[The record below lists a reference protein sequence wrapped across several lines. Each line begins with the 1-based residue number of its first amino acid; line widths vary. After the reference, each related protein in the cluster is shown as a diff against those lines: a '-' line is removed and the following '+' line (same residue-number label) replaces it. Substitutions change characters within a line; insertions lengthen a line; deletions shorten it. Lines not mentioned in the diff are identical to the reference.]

1 MEERGDDPTGPGPT
15 LTDAP
20 TSGGEPSA
28 PGDGGQDEGQDEG
41 QDGRRDDAVRAAVR
55 VRLLED
61 APEPVRA
68 KVAELASVAVGHLPV
83 TDLPPPVR
91 AVARFAPAKRARVG
105 AAPLLAAVGGADGF
119 AGQVVD
125 WWTEERPDRWRPTSP
140 DPVHAAAVAVL
151 EGREDGPGLVRD
163 AGERHDAAR
172 ARADRDAALAR
183 VERLEAE
190 VQRLVAERDAARAAV
205 EAAAEDNR
213 DEIAKLRARLRE
225 QGTRVRRAEDE
236 AAALRA
242 AREAGDGGLR
252 AELEDL
258 RRDRDR
264 RRDAAAAAEERA
276 RRATEELAGA
286 RRASLEARRADD
298 ARLALLVD
306 TVAGAAEGLRHELG
320 LRTAEAGARPAEL
333 VGSGSAAAPKARVT
347 DPAALDRLL
356 ALPEVHL
363 LVDGYN
369 VTKTGWPELSLATQ
383 RERLVAA
390 VAPLAARTGAET
402 TLVFDGAGIT
412 NVPTH
417 SVRGVR
423 VLFSDPGVLADDLIR
438 SLVGAEP
445 EGRPLVV
452 VTSDRAVVDSVRRA
466 GAHPVPSSVLLGRLA
481 RI

>member
-1 MEERGDDPTGPGPT
+1 MGEGDAEPGQPAAPCPDDP
-15 LTDAP
+15 DA
-20 TSGGEPSA
+20 A
-28 PGDGGQDEGQDEG
+28 PDAALDA
-41 QDGRRDDAVRAAVR
+41 DDPAARSAVR
-55 VRLLED
+55 VRLLES
-61 APEPVRA
+61 APEAVRA
-68 KVAELASVAVGHLPV
+68 KVAELVAVAVGNLPV
-83 TDLPPPVR
+83 TELPPPVR
-91 AVARFAPAKRARVG
+91 PVARFAPAKRARVG
-105 AAPLLAAVGGADGF
+105 AGPLLGALGSATGF
-119 AGQVVD
+119 ATLVVD
-125 WWTEERPDRWRPTSP
+125 WWAEERPADWRPPAP

-151 EGREDGPGLVRD
+151 EGREDGSGLVRD
-163 AGERHDAAR
+163 VGERADAGKAR
-172 ARADRDAALAR
+172 AERDAALAR

-190 VQRLVAERDAARAAV
+190 VHRLTGERDEARAAV
-205 EAAAEDNR
+205 DAAAAESR

-236 AAALRA
+236 AAELRA

-252 AELEDL
+252 AELEEL

-264 RRDAAAAAEERA
+264 QREHAAAAEDRA
-276 RRATEELAGA
+276 RRAAADLTNA
-286 RRASLEARRADD
+286 RRAAVDARRADD

-306 TVAGAAEGLRHELG
+306 TVAGAAEGLRQELG
-320 LRTAEAGARPAEL
+320 LRAGDTGARPAEL
-333 VGSGSAAAPKARVT
+333 VGAGSGTTPKARVT

-363 LVDGYN
+363 VVDGYN
-369 VTKTGWPELSLATQ
+369 VTKTGWPELSLAAQ

-390 VAPLAARTGAET
+390 VAPLTARTGAET

-412 NVPTH
+412 GVPTH

-423 VLFSDPGVLADDLIR
+423 VLFSDPGVIADDLIR

-452 VTSDRAVVDSVRRA
+452 VTSDRAVVDSVRRQ
-466 GAHPVPSSVLLGRLA
+466 GAHPVPSSVLLTRLA

>member
-1 MEERGDDPTGPGPT
+1 MEEGGDDPGRRPGTTAPP
-15 LTDAP
+15 DAP
-20 TSGGEPSA
+20 DGA
-28 PGDGGQDEGQDEG
+28 QNGDGHGDAAEDTA
-41 QDGRRDDAVRAAVR
+41 DDAARAAVR
-55 VRLLED
+55 TRLLEQ
-61 APEPVRA
+61 APDPVRA
-68 KVAELASVAVGHLPV
+68 KVAELASVAVGNIPV
-83 TDLPPPVR
+83 TELPPPVR
-91 AVARFAPAKRARVG
+91 AIARFAPAKRARAG
-105 AAPLLAAVGGADGF
+105 AAPLLAAVGRTEGF
-119 AGQVVD
+119 AARIVG
-125 WWTEERPDRWRPTSP
+125 WWTEERPDGWSPPSP

-151 EGREDGPGLVRD
+151 EGREEGSGLVRD
-163 AGERHDAAR
+163 VGDRQDAVR
-172 ARADRDAALAR
+172 ARAERDAALAR
-183 VERLEAE
+183 VDRLEGE
-190 VQRLVAERDAARAAV
+190 VRRLTAERDEARAAV
-205 EAAAEDNR
+205 GSAGEENR
-213 DEIAKLRARLRE
+213 DEVAKLRARLRD

-242 AREAGDGGLR
+242 AQEAGDGGLR
-252 AELEDL
+252 AELEEL

-264 RRDAAAAAEERA
+264 RRDAAAAAEDRA

-286 RRASLEARRADD
+286 RRASLEARRADE

-320 LRTAEAGARPAEL
+320 LRAADPGARPAEL
-333 VGSGSAAAPKARVT
+333 VGAGSGGAPKARVT

-363 LVDGYN
+363 VVDGYN

-452 VTSDRAVVDSVRRA
+452 VTSDRAVVDSVRRS
-466 GAHPVPSSVLLGRLA
+466 GAHPVPSSVLLSRLS